1 MPSET
6 AHPKFASQD
15 RVLLPWRDGY
25 PAGRA
30 SRPPTVDKLRSPR
43 PYFWLVRCL
52 VLNVIDVRC
61 VLDNVV
67 YQFLEVTENIIS
79 REIR

>member
-1 MPSET
+1 M
-6 AHPKFASQD
+6 A
-15 RVLLPWRDGY
+15 RRN
-25 PAGRA
+25 
-30 SRPPTVDKLRSPR
+30 KLRSPR